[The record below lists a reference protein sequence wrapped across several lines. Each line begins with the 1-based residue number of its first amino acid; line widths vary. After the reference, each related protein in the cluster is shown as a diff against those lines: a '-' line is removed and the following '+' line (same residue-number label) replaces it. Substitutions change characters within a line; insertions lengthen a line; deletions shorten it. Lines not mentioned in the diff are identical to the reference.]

1 MLPHTDPMSF
11 TADHPEAINNGGH
24 VYKQELTPM
33 HRSCN
38 SKKSDTALPVIRPAS

>member
-1 MLPHTDPMSF
+1 MSF

-24 VYKQELTPM
+24 LYKQELAPM

-38 SKKSDTALPVIRPAS
+38 SKKSDTALPTIRPAQ